1 MADKPKDFK
10 EEDKKSQGEL
20 KRIKEE
26 RDEYLDGW
34 KRAKA
39 DLANYRKDELKRF
52 EQVVQFAT
60 EDIIYDLITV
70 LDSFELAL
78 ASMKEGDPS
87 EKGIYLI
94 KSKLEEILKRRGL
107 TKIKI
112 SPGNKFDPAYH
123 EAVLVVE
130 EKGAKPGTIAEE
142 LEAGYQLHK
151 KVIRAAKVKVFK

>member
-60 EDIIYDLITV
+60 EDI
-70 LDSFELAL
+70 
-78 ASMKEGDPS
+78 
-87 EKGIYLI
+87 
-94 KSKLEEILKRRGL
+94 
-107 TKIKI
+107 KI
-112 SPGNKFDPAYH
+112 G
-123 EAVLVVE
+123 
-130 EKGAKPGTIAEE
+130 
-142 LEAGYQLHK
+142 
-151 KVIRAAKVKVFK
+151 RAHV